1 MKVRNVNKIN
11 KSLFLV
17 TPKLYVATF
26 LLGLVTSMIPLMLGW
41 IVKLIFD
48 NLGIKEMGTFS
59 LLIFFMLLLIVVQN
73 ILLYKLGLIE
83 TDIRFKASKS
93 MITSFINRILL
104 TGKNTKITASTAL
117 SIINND
123 FSFIEYKLCS
133 IVELVN
139 KISFFVVAF
148 IIMSTINWRLALY
161 AVLPLVL
168 FNILIYFI
176 RNKLKD
182 RFVENRETTLTYQ
195 QFVHDVMS
203 NMEAYKF
210 LDEQNF
216 LDNKLKSLG
225 RTSLKTQLK
234 QTLFSSIITM
244 GIAFVNYLSI
254 FIVLILAIFYLNNN
268 ELTIGD
274 FTLFVSYISFGFAY
288 LDLFA
293 WVLNSEK
300 KTEHVVSK
308 IDDIVQSKELGSFN
322 QLNIYDQEV
331 GKEYHSNL
339 VLNNFGISPNSKQY
353 LNVTIPRGSLV
364 IITGETGMGKSTF
377 LNALLGQV
385 EYSGQI
391 IIDETIIADLSEY
404 QTGIVPQRYNLFN
417 LSLID
422 NVTLLSKTDEIQTAL
437 NIANINTDEI
447 FNISEEQYLGVSG
460 KLISEGQRQR
470 VAISRGVYH
479 GKEFL
484 LMDDAFSYLDK
495 KNRVEIFRKV
505 LQIDATKFIV
515 SNDLDVIN
523 AADYLLR
530 INEGNIALIKG

>member
-1 MKVRNVNKIN
+1 MRVRNVNKIN

-17 TPKLYVATF
+17 TPKLYVLTF

-41 IVKLIFD
+41 VVKLIFD

-59 LLIFFMLLLIVVQN
+59 VLILFMLLLIVVQN
-73 ILLYKLGLIE
+73 LLLYKLGLIE

-93 MITSFINRILL
+93 MITSFVNKILL
-104 TGKNTKITASTAL
+104 TPKNTKITASNAL
-117 SIINND
+117 TIISKD

-139 KISFFVVAF
+139 KISFFVAAF
-148 IIMSTINWRLALY
+148 IIMWIINWRLTLY
-161 AVLPLVL
+161 AVFPLVL
-168 FNILIYFI
+168 FNVVIYFI

-182 RFVENRETTLTYQ
+182 RFAENRETTLTYQ

-203 NMEAYKF
+203 NMETYKF

-216 LDNKLKSLG
+216 LNHKLKSLG
-225 RTSLKTQLK
+225 RRSLKAQLQ
-234 QTLFSSIITM
+234 QTLFSSVITI
-244 GIAFVNYLSI
+244 GISFVNYLSI
-254 FIVLILAIFYLNNN
+254 FIVLLLAIFYLRNN

-274 FTLFVSYISFGFAY
+274 FTLFISYISFGFAY

-293 WVLNSEK
+293 EVLNSEK
-300 KTEHVVSK
+300 QTEHVVNK
-308 IDDIVQSKELGSFN
+308 IDSMVNNEELDSFN
-322 QLNIYDQEV
+322 QLNIYEQKV
-331 GKEYHSNL
+331 GKEHHSNL
-339 VLNNFGISPNSKQY
+339 VLSNFALSPNSKEHI
-353 LNVTIPRGSLV
+353 NITIPRGSLV
-364 IITGETGMGKSTF
+364 VITGETGMGKSTL
-377 LNALLGQV
+377 LNALLGHV
-385 EYSGQI
+385 EYCGEI
-391 IIDETIIADLSEY
+391 KIDETVIANLSEY
-404 QTGIVPQRYNLFN
+404 QTGVVPQRYNIFN
-417 LSLID
+417 LSLVD
-422 NVTLLSKTDEIQTAL
+422 NITLLSKNDEIQATL
-437 NIANINTDEI
+437 NIANITADEM

-495 KNRVEIFRKV
+495 RNRVEIFRQV
-505 LQIDATKFIV
+505 LQIDATKLIV

-523 AADYLLR
+523 AADYLLNV
-530 INEGNIALIKG
+530 NEGNIAVIKG